1 VGVNVSECM
10 SVVNLNATIIAL
22 DAVTADQWGIACGR
36 FEVAKIIGIDRDG
49 DVDVDVDLNVDA
61 DADATI
67 GSVVDGAAG
76 IVRGRRSVEVAEIV
90 VVVHDGGHLRR

>member
-1 VGVNVSECM
+1 M

-22 DAVTADQWGIACGR
+22 DAVTADQWGIARGR
-36 FEVAKIIGIDRDG
+36 FELAKIIGIDL
-49 DVDVDVDLNVDA
+49 DVDVDVDVDVGLNVDA

-76 IVRGRRSVEVAEIV
+76 IGRGRRSVEVAEIV